1 MREDVELKTTA
12 AFKDPTPKAPIPKP
26 VISNNG
32 SIVVCASMFQVSLM
46 YVYAVWVSPF
56 RRWPWARKVAS
67 STDLRGLRL
76 RFCGGSGDLPCTSLS
91 GTGLECCSTGC
102 EQPGRET
109 GGDLWET
116 HARDPEPK
124 GADAEP
130 DRPKLPSRGGLLG
143 LAGGTGRCSAATQTL
158 GG

>member
-1 MREDVELKTTA
+1 MR
-12 AFKDPTPKAPIPKP
+12 
-26 VISNNG
+26 
-32 SIVVCASMFQVSLM
+32 QVYLM
-46 YVYAVWVSPF
+46 YSYMLCGCPPSGDGPGQEG
-56 RRWPWARKVAS
+56 WPRPL
-67 STDLRGLRL
+67 DLRGLRL

-91 GTGLECCSTGC
+91 GTGLECCSTVC

-158 GG
+158 GGQIAGGIYDMIWYSR